1 MCVLLNQ
8 APLKGFSGN
17 PMTSTHLSLALLS
30 ARKSGE
36 CGGVQLEPLPNKVTA
51 QNADLLGRRG
61 QWITCPASSVCIKSL
76 LGPKAVFGTS
86 PRTPSSSL
94 ITALTTP
101 YCHCLSPQP
110 EGQLRAGRHCCIPCS
125 SHSAWLEYKA
135 QSVRLH
141 LVGIRGHQRHLSR
154 KIP

>member
-1 MCVLLNQ
+1 MCLIESGSF
-8 APLKGFSGN
+8 KGLFWKPNDSYSSLTG
-17 PMTSTHLSLALLS
+17 TSICQEVWGMWWCS
-30 ARKSGE
+30 AGAIA
-36 CGGVQLEPLPNKVTA
+36 TA
-51 QNADLLGRRG
+51 QNAALLGRRG
-61 QWITCPASSVCIKSL
+61 QWITCPTSSVCIKSL

-110 EGQLRAGRHCCIPCS
+110 EGQLRGGRHRCIPCS

-135 QSVRLH
+135 QSIRLH
-141 LVGIRGHQRHLSR
+141 LIGIRGHQRHLSR